1 MKSGQEHFTVS
12 TKKKALNALEN
23 GATVAGVAQ
32 AYGVARATIYRWK
45 ARSFNKGPDGLQ
57 RAVQPGSGNLPKLTL
72 SEINRVLR
80 YMEKPAS

>member
-1 MKSGQEHFTVS
+1 MKSGQEYFTVS

-45 ARSFNKGPDGLQ
+45 A
-57 RAVQPGSGNLPKLTL
+57 
-72 SEINRVLR
+72 
-80 YMEKPAS
+80 